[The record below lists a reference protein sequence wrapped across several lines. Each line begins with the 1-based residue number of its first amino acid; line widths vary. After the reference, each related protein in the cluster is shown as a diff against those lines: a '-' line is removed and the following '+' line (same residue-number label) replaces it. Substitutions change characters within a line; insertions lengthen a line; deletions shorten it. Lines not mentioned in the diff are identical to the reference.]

1 MPYTAFISYSHT
13 ADSTL
18 AIAVQSALHRFAKPW
33 YKLRAVHIFR
43 DQTNLAVNPA
53 LWSSIRDALDQSSFF
68 ILFASPEAAA
78 SQWVAQEADYWIR
91 KNGPSHMLIV
101 LTGGTLQWNH
111 TDACFAPEST
121 NALPAALLRSFPEEP
136 LFIDLR
142 WVRNSGVR
150 LRMREPRFHEA
161 VLQLAST
168 LHNRPKDELD
178 GADIR
183 LRRHTRLIGASGLL
197 AILLIALFAWR
208 QSSRKDEETIR
219 NLAHD
224 IALSS
229 TKVLAEGPDRVRE
242 SALLAIESNRLSP
255 SFEGNQA
262 LRSAAS
268 LLPAGVQFDL
278 SRGSDP
284 SERVRDMAFSPD
296 GGRVAVAR
304 DDGSTQIFDVV
315 NRKSLAHFAPAE
327 PVGPTMEVPSDL
339 KDASLDNNSAV
350 SVAFDDTGSLLA
362 AAARN
367 GVVRIWSLPAG
378 EELLVILHDA
388 PFSQVAF
395 RPKSDR
401 GVSQEASHRGDQVLT
416 ASDDGHVRVIDL
428 VSRTIAADWK
438 CPPRVVSAAFG
449 PDGKVVAALSSGG
462 DVCIFDVT
470 TPTRVRRLRGG
481 EAGFKLAFSGDGK
494 RLAAA
499 TGDFAFVW
507 DVGSGREL
515 LKATHAASSETLT
528 PRKWIVDVAISAD
541 GKFLT
546 YAARGDSLVRLWNI
560 DTQRQILEL
569 PHDNSV
575 AAVAFNRDGTRLG
588 TGSHDGTA
596 RVWELPSGREV
607 ERSPHGEGSEVVT
620 FSPDGKRFAAG
631 GMDGSV
637 SVSESNRTD
646 RPFSFELPGAVGSVA
661 FSPDGRRLAIGAI
674 SERHFPLVR
683 VAQIDGKILSDIEIK
698 DSTFVD
704 SLFFIDSNQM
714 IAKSGNRL
722 FSIDVEHSSATHLPD
737 LPGEERVDPSGR
749 VFAVQRDG
757 LIRIYALPDFQQIA
771 SLNDPVSDD
780 RRSNL
785 LRSAGEGKLLAFEA
799 RKPPREFAVDIWS
812 VAGKARVSHVLLPA
826 DLTKVALD
834 STGRVLFTAQHENL
848 QAWEIPSGKQRF
860 QITASGDID
869 PIIPDPSSA
878 AVATLSGGRLTVW
891 DAHTG
896 APLSQLP
903 GANSHTAAFSPDGR
917 WLIAGYDDHS
927 AALWLWRT
935 KDLQDQACA
944 RLTHNFS
951 HEEWSRW
958 FPEQTY
964 RQTCPNL
971 PAVQ

>member
-1 MPYTAFISYSHT
+1 MPYSAFISYSHT

-18 AIAVQSALHRFAKPW
+18 ATALQSALHRFAKPW

-68 ILFASPEAAA
+68 ILIASPEAAA
-78 SQWVAQEADYWIR
+78 SQWVAQEADYWIH

-101 LTGGTLQWNH
+101 LTGGTLQWNRSEG
-111 TDACFAPEST
+111 CFTPEST
-121 NALPAALLRSFPEEP
+121 SALPAALLRSFPEEP

-142 WVRNSGVR
+142 WARDSGVR
-150 LRMREPRFHEA
+150 LSMGEPRFHEA

-178 GADIR
+178 GEDVRMRRRAR
-183 LRRHTRLIGASGLL
+183 LTAASGLMAL
-197 AILLIALFAWR
+197 LLIALFAWR
-208 QSSRKDEETIR
+208 QTHGKEEETIL
-219 NLAHD
+219 NLSHD

-229 TKVLAEGPDRVRE
+229 TKVLAEGPDRARE

-262 LRSAAS
+262 LRAAAS

-327 PVGPTMEVPSDL
+327 PVGPTMEVPSDI
-339 KDASLDNNSAV
+339 KDASLDNNAAV
-350 SVAFDDTGSLLA
+350 SLAFDQTGSLLA

-367 GVVRIWSLPAG
+367 GVVRIWSFPG
-378 EELLVILHDA
+378 GKELLVLLHDA
-388 PFSQVAF
+388 PFAQVAF
-395 RPKSDR
+395 RPKGKQ
-401 GVSQEASHRGDQVLT
+401 GVSQEQVLT
-416 ASDDGHVRVIDL
+416 ASDDGHVRVIDIA
-428 VSRTIAADWK
+428 SRTIVADLK
-438 CPPRVVSAAFG
+438 CPSGVVSASFS
-449 PDGKVVAALSSGG
+449 PDGSVVAALSSGG
-462 DVCIFDVT
+462 DVSIFDVT
-470 TPTRVRRLRGG
+470 TGRLLRTLRGG
-481 EAGFKLAFSGDGK
+481 ETGFKLAFSGDGQ
-494 RLAAA
+494 RLAAS

-528 PRKWIVDVAISAD
+528 PQQWIVDVAISAD

-546 YAARGDSLVRLWNI
+546 YAASGDSLVRLWNI
-560 DTQRQILEL
+560 DTGRQILEL
-569 PHDNSV
+569 KHDKSV
-575 AAVAFNRDGTRLG
+575 AAVAFNKDGTRLG
-588 TGSHDGTA
+588 SGSHDGTA
-596 RVWELPSGREV
+596 RVWELPSGREL

-620 FSPDGKRFAAG
+620 FSADGKRFAAG

-637 SVSESNRTD
+637 SVSESSRAD
-646 RPFSFELPGAVGSVA
+646 RPFSFELPGPVRSVA
-661 FSPDGRRLAIGAI
+661 FSPDGRRFAIGAI
-674 SERHFPLVR
+674 SARHHPLVR
-683 VAQIDGKILSDIEIK
+683 IVQIDSKVLSDIELK
-698 DSTFVD
+698 DSTVVD
-704 SLFFIDSNQM
+704 SLFFIDSNRM
-714 IAKSGNRL
+714 IAQWSNRL
-722 FSIDVEHSSATHLPD
+722 FSIDVEHSSATRLPD
-737 LPGEERVDPSGR
+737 LPGEKRVDPSGR

-757 LIRIYALPDFQQIA
+757 LIRLYALPDFQQIA

-785 LRSAGEGKLLAFEA
+785 LRTADGGKLMAFEA
-799 RKPPREFAVDIWS
+799 RKPPHEFAVDIWS

-826 DLTKVALD
+826 DLTRVALD
-834 STGRVLFTAQHENL
+834 STGKVLFTAQHENL

-860 QITASGDID
+860 QITASDDID
-869 PIIPDPSSA
+869 RIIPDPSSGA
-878 AVATLSGGRLTVW
+878 FATLSGGRLTVW
-891 DAHTG
+891 DAHDG
-896 APLSQLP
+896 ARLSQLP
-903 GANSHTAAFSPDGR
+903 GANFHSAAFSPDGR
-917 WLIAGYDDHS
+917 WLIAGYDDRS
-927 AALWLWRT
+927 AGLWLWRT
-935 KDLQDQACA
+935 KDLQDQACS
-944 RLTHNFS
+944 RLTRNFS
-951 HEEWSRW
+951 REEWARW
-958 FPEQTY
+958 FPKQTY

-971 PAVQ
+971 PAAR